1 MADEVLGKGLS
12 GGTAVVASTTEK
24 VHLYGGTAVAQPTMT
39 VAVGT
44 DLATVILE
52 LAEIRAK
59 LVAIGL
65 IDA

>member
-1 MADEVLGKGLS
+1 MS
-12 GGTAVVASTTEK
+12 
-24 VHLYGGTAVAQPTMT
+24 

-52 LAEIRAK
+52 LAEIRAA
-59 LVAIGL
+59 LVGVGI

>member
-1 MADEVLGKGLS
+1 MAVEIVGTGQPDGTSLGR
-12 GGTAVVASTTEK
+12 ATTEK
-24 VHLYGGTAVAQPTMT
+24 VGLYGEAVVQPTMS

-52 LAEIRAK
+52 LAEIRAA
-59 LVAIGL
+59 LVGVGI

>member
-1 MADEVLGKGLS
+1 MADEVLGKGLP
-12 GGTAVVASTTEK
+12 GGTAVVRSVTEK

-39 VAVGT
+39 VTVGT
-44 DLATVILE
+44 DIATVILE
-52 LAEIRAK
+52 VAEIRAQ